1 MPSVATLASVPRQSG
16 DAEGATARDRDRE
29 EFSDAVEILAEAGVV
44 PVSATVRILLAKDR
58 GVSEIDSA
66 TLRMIVERGHYADR
80 SVTYFRVFDP
90 EAAARAK
97 VEPRR
102 YGDLDTDLVLHAG
115 HVEWDGAIV
124 LNLPPSPSL
133 TKASRERELVG

>member
-1 MPSVATLASVPRQSG
+1 MRMFWQRP
-16 DAEGATARDRDRE
+16 
-29 EFSDAVEILAEAGVV
+29 GVV

-58 GVSEIDSA
+58 GVGEIDSA
-66 TLRMIVERGHYADR
+66 KLRMIVERGHYADR

-102 YGDLDTDLVLHAG
+102 YGDLDTDLVLHKG
-115 HVEWDGAIV
+115 HIERDGAVV
-124 LNLPPSPSL
+124 LNLPPSPRQA
-133 TKASRERELVG
+133 KVRREGELVS